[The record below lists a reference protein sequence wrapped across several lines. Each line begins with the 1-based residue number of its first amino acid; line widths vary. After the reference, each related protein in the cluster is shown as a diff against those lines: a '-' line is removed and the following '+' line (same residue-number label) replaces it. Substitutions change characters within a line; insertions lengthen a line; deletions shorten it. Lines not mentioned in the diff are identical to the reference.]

1 MGLTCSQS
9 APRTKPHLLFGETSP
24 PSIPSLPPARIAAI
38 SFFSAALVNVRLQLQ
53 AKAHNHHHRR
63 RLQDSNTR
71 GQYRSTVCNV
81 HLYYYVTSTKPLAAG
96 HPSHA
101 LPPSFPTDMQ
111 GNRRAAALSRQSACL
126 VLALPSEDPFLHD
139 LQLLALCLCLC
150 LTA

>member
-38 SFFSAALVNVRLQLQ
+38 SFFSAALVNVPCICKPKHTTTIT
-53 AKAHNHHHRR
+53 AAG
-63 RLQDSNTR
+63 SNTR

-96 HPSHA
+96 HPSPA
-101 LPPSFPTDMQ
+101 LPSFPTDMQ